1 MPWSEF
7 SRMDQRTAFIAEYLE
22 DNVSITDL
30 CGFYNISRKTG
41 YKWIGRYERDG
52 AGGLEERKQRPK
64 SCPHQTGEWIVKELV
79 QVRLRHPSWGAKKL
93 LKHVSKKHR
102 DWDLPAISTVCDIL
116 RREGLVRVP
125 RQRRKIGH
133 PGRPST
139 IAREPNDLWCAD
151 FKGQFKTMDGVY
163 CYPLTVTDSHSRY
176 LLECRGLLSTN
187 CAQTKAVFIK
197 LFRKYGL
204 PKRIRTD
211 NGVPFATNTLGR
223 LSSLSAWF
231 VQMGIIPELIEP
243 GKPQQNGSHER
254 MHKTLKAEATKPPS
268 NSRRAQQLRFDLFRE
283 EYNNERPHEA
293 LNQETPASLYK
304 PSARPMPEKLA
315 PFEYPGHFEV
325 RLVSNDGAIRWQGKQ
340 INVSHVCRGQYVGL
354 EEAAVGI
361 WNIYFGPMKLGR
373 LLEEHMKIEDLYG
386 RLMRH
391 QKV

>member
-1 MPWSEF
+1 MPWSEH

-22 DNVSITDL
+22 DYLSIADL
-30 CGFYNISRKTG
+30 CEFYNISRKTG
-41 YKWIGRYERDG
+41 YKWIGRYEREG
-52 AGGLEERKQRPK
+52 AGGLEERTQRPK

-79 QVRLRHPSWGAKKL
+79 QVRMRHPSWGPKKL

-102 DWDLPAISTVCDIL
+102 DWELPALSTVSDIL
-116 RREGLVRVP
+116 RREGLVRVS

-163 CYPLTVTDSHSRY
+163 CYPLTVTDRHSRY

-187 CAQTKAVFIK
+187 CAQTKAVFVK

-231 VQMGIIPELIEP
+231 VRLGIVPELIEP

-254 MHKTLKAEATKPPS
+254 MHKDLKADTAKPPS
-268 NSRRAQQLRFDLFRE
+268 NSRRAQQLRFDFFRE
-283 EYNNERPHEA
+283 EYNNVRPHEA

-304 PSARPMPEKLA
+304 PSAKPMPEKLV
-315 PFEYPGHFEV
+315 PFEYPGNFEV
-325 RLVSNDGAIRWQGKQ
+325 RLVSNDGAIRWHSKQ

-354 EEAAVGI
+354 EELDVGV
-361 WNIYFGPMKLGR
+361 WNVYFGPIKLGR

>member
-7 SRMDQRTAFIAEYLE
+7 SRMDQRTAFIAEYIE

-30 CGFYNISRKTG
+30 CEFYNISRKTG
-41 YKWIGRYERDG
+41 YKWIDRYEREG

-64 SCPHQTGEWIVKELV
+64 SCPHQTGEWIVKALV
-79 QVRLRHPSWGAKKL
+79 QVRMHHPNWGAKKI
-93 LKHVSKKHR
+93 LKHVSKKHS
-102 DWDLPAISTVCDIL
+102 DWDLPAISTVSDIL
-116 RREGLVRVP
+116 RRKGLVRVA
-125 RQRRKIGH
+125 RRRRKIGH

-163 CYPLTVTDSHSRY
+163 CYPLTVTDRYSRY
-176 LLECRGLLSTN
+176 VLECRGLLSTN

-231 VQMGIIPELIEP
+231 VRVGITPELIEP

-254 MHKTLKAEATKPPS
+254 MHRDLKDATTKPPS
-268 NSRRAQQLRFDLFRE
+268 NSRRAQQMRFDFFRE
-283 EYNNERPHEA
+283 EYNNDRPHES

-304 PSARPMPEKLA
+304 PSARPMPSKLSH
-315 PFEYPGHFEV
+315 FEYPPHFEK
-325 RLVSNDGAIRWQGKQ
+325 RLVSNDGAIRWHSKQ
-340 INVSHVCRGQYVGL
+340 INVSHVCRGEYVGL
-354 EEAAVGI
+354 EELTDGI
-361 WNIYFGPMKLGR
+361 WNVYFGPMKLGR

>member
-1 MPWSEF
+1 
-7 SRMDQRTAFIAEYLE
+7 MDQRTAFIAEYLE
-22 DNVSITDL
+22 DYLSITDL
-30 CGFYNISRKTG
+30 CEFYNISRKTG
-41 YKWIGRYERDG
+41 YKWIDRYEREG

-79 QVRLRHPSWGAKKL
+79 QVRMHHPSWGAKKL

-102 DWDLPAISTVCDIL
+102 DWDLPAISTVSDIL

-163 CYPLTVTDSHSRY
+163 CYPLTVTDSYSRY

-187 CAQTKAVFIK
+187 CAQTKAVFVK

-231 VQMGIIPELIEP
+231 VQVGIIPELIEP

-268 NSRRAQQLRFDLFRE
+268 NSRRAQQLRFDSFRE

-304 PSARPMPEKLA
+304 PSARPMPEKLGT
-315 PFEYPGHFEV
+315 FEYPPHFEV
-325 RLVSNDGAIRWQGKQ
+325 RLVSNDGAIRWHGKQ

-354 EEAAVGI
+354 DEVDVGVWI
-361 WNIYFGPMKLGR
+361 VYFGPMKLGR
-373 LLEEHMKIEDLYG
+373 LLEKHMKIEDLYG